1 MTFIPLIIIVS
12 RWYHCCLLSILH
24 HSTCHRIEDTSSP
37 EFNKTFFVSYEKGDK
52 PCFILIKILDEA
64 YEESYREMG
73 VGIFDLRSILDVEGK
88 KLTKKLKNG
97 GCINLH
103 ATEAVGYDKLHLKL
117 SGSSLVNARGTRK
130 KCIPFYQLSRRDQKW
145 VDFWYNT
152 ISTCF

>member
-1 MTFIPLIIIVS
+1 M
-12 RWYHCCLLSILH
+12 LSILH

-130 KCIPFYQLSRRDQKW
+130 KCIPFYQLSRRDQK
-145 VDFWYNT
+145 
-152 ISTCF
+152 